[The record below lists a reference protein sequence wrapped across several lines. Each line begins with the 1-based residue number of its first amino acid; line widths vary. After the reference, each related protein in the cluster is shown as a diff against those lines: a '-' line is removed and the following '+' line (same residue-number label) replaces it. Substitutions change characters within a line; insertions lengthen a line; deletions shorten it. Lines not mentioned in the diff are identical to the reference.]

1 MQLVFDWQVTVPP
14 ILAGS
19 ALNRKNGI
27 LWAPEQ
33 SKLEKNSTE
42 TIPFSV
48 ILPAILL
55 LPTVT
60 HWLGCFCPLKRT
72 VALFALPRLIKLTTI
87 GMAVTAVG
95 VFAYIS
101 DVYMSIPRARQ
112 SITINEVSTLVYLL
126 REETD
131 KEKIVH
137 FVICL

>member
-1 MQLVFDWQVTVPP
+1 
-14 ILAGS
+14 
-19 ALNRKNGI
+19 
-27 LWAPEQ
+27 
-33 SKLEKNSTE
+33 
-42 TIPFSV
+42 
-48 ILPAILL
+48 
-55 LPTVT
+55 
-60 HWLGCFCPLKRT
+60 